1 MKQILFFTLFLF
13 GLASCNEK
21 IKPEEKP
28 NLNFSKRK
36 VELPTNDSLIS
47 GSTYLALYSQIY
59 QHSNAHT
66 YDLTTTV
73 SIRNISSSDTVFLT
87 GADFYDTHGTLI
99 RAYLQFPVFLAPL
112 ETIEIVIDE
121 GDQSGGTGA
130 NFLFDWKT
138 RNESAA
144 PYMQAVMI
152 STAGQQGLSF
162 TTEGIRRY

>member
-1 MKQILFFTLFLF
+1 MKHFSILLLICIA
-13 GLASCNEK
+13 LLSCSEK

-28 NLNFSKRK
+28 NLNFSKRQAN
-36 VELPTNDSLIS
+36 LPLGDSLID

-59 QHSNAHT
+59 QHSQAHT

-73 SIRNISSSDTVFLT
+73 SIRNISSADTVFLT
-87 GADFYDTHGTLI
+87 KADYYDTHGNLL
-99 RAYLQFPVFLAPL
+99 RPYLKFPVYLAPL

-138 RNESAA
+138 QNENAA

>member
-1 MKQILFFTLFLF
+1 MKQLSFLALILF
-13 GLASCNEK
+13 GLLACTEK

-28 NLNFSKRK
+28 NLNFSKRQA
-36 VELPTNDSLIS
+36 VIPENDSLIS

-59 QHSNAHT
+59 QHSHAHT

-73 SIRNISSSDTVFLT
+73 SIRNISSTDTVFLT
-87 GADFYDTHGTLI
+87 KADYYDTHGALL
-99 RAYLQFPVFLAPL
+99 RPYLKFPVYLAPL

-138 RNESAA
+138 NNENSA

-162 TTEGIRRY
+162 TTEGIRR